1 MVTIVTVTVFFCAT
15 LSLHPSHCVTKNNST
30 HLESLSL
37 SFVITI
43 PNFLQLTFKE
53 TIDIAGAL
61 EIKAGFRIAELLEK
75 TRGVNSIEGIGHRET
90 SLVHQTGDEI
100 LHYLLLHV
108 LEFCLRYV
116 HFTLISLSIARWVQK
131 AS

>member
-1 MVTIVTVTVFFCAT
+1 MVTIVTVTVFVRDT
-15 LSLHPSHCVTKNNST
+15 LSIHPSHRVTKINST

-43 PNFLQLTFKE
+43 PNVLQLTFKE

-61 EIKAGFRIAELLEK
+61 EIKAGFRVAELLKK
-75 TRGVNSIEGIGHRET
+75 TRGIDSIEGIGHRET

-108 LEFCLRYV
+108 LEFCLR
-116 HFTLISLSIARWVQK
+116 
-131 AS
+131 